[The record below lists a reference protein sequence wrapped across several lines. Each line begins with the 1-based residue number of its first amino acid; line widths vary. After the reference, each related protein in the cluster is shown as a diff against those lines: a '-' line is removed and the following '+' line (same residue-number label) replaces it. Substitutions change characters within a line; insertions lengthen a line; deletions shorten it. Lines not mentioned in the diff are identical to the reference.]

1 MPTATSAD
9 TTAYLDISAR
19 AVGAAFNTRPT
30 LRSATARLLQS
41 SLQEQ
46 YPSLDFDPERTRLA
60 QPLAEG
66 GWTLTLLID
75 VVLNYL
81 ASGTAPLL
89 VEQFGRQ
96 CFLTNK
102 APVRLSVDS
111 AQRREP
117 DMQIIAS
124 IIAQLPATVHIGFQ
138 EDLSAYWNAVT
149 DSGVSRW
156 QWMADLL
163 AGVLKTSAVRHASTN
178 SLQAEIL
185 TKLCNNPDKQQRL
198 DAPGSAGTIQACF
211 IETTLSKDQLSVTLQ
226 SPDILLICGET
237 RLLCNAS
244 GGIESFA
251 SLEAFGRAWCARF
264 EPGLMAAAISWKRYE
279 PDGNLFDIQAALLL
293 NQQLDDL
300 AALTLPVHTSLVD
313 LEKRY
318 ATITDPAARFMGAQA
333 STGTNLA
340 HLPLIQE
347 TIPQWLQKAE
357 ATDRMAYRKQV
368 LALASLKQQS
378 AGRSFRTGIDDLH
391 TFAKKAL
398 HQQMSED
405 RPSAP
410 GYDADQL
417 ELTFHV
423 PVGDLGSGYIHLSK
437 MSLTQLAINNLASRP
452 NGRMTVR
459 HTTGQEVEDWVTESY
474 LLGLV
479 SRVNV
484 GKQYPEL
491 IQTQLLGDTPQARER
506 QRLFGLELAV
516 HLPMLALEQAIK
528 AEQGFTRQG
537 YRYVEALMHSTKAE
551 RFVDEQEIVLRP
563 LAFQRKAQ
571 AECDVAS
578 NMFIIEPRDLRADG
592 PRILYRP
599 LYVPALQQFP
609 TRQALLGAVAQS
621 GPLQSS
627 VLTWLTD
634 RARPVYA
641 NNGFNEPHIIHFHVG
656 DDFVSPDKPKPAI
669 LAGNEAATDWIAAL
683 EHGRLL
689 MQLFDSNARALVE
702 LADRQ
707 SVSNAESRWA
717 IILEGGWLLF
727 NNLLL
732 PLARGPA
739 MLVGWMLQITHSLI
753 QDLPALDSD
762 DAMSREQA
770 WVDVLLNIGLLL
782 LHAPLREARPDSIS
796 PNVAPEFAQVLTPLR
811 RPTSPLF
818 EITQPE
824 ITEATPGLPSE
835 PPGSGN
841 TLLDFNLSTARD
853 SASARLFEK
862 LKAVRVPWPAT
873 LPDPVATG
881 PFKGLYRINDKW
893 HATVAALFFRV
904 SIVPGF
910 GEVYLVHPE
919 HPDHP
924 GIKLKSDGLG
934 KWTLDQ
940 GLKLVGGG
948 GKKRIEAVREQ
959 RQQRIE
965 ELDQEF
971 QTFLDQQDRMV
982 RRVDIADN
990 LAQLKLNSPSSTE
1003 QERSTFR
1010 QRYVQELDLQ
1020 TQSYLT
1026 LINGIKE
1033 KSALT
1038 GRPVDE
1044 EMRSVLLG
1052 NIIKNER
1059 KRIVMADHDRQAA
1072 NANSTEFSNV
1082 GRLYDA
1088 LSGGDNGL
1096 LERYFDFVRT
1106 TSEINEVMI
1115 KSFEAVDNRLQE
1127 LEQIPQLGNK
1137 TLEELNKDRP
1147 ENELTALGIK
1157 IYQLTTLR
1165 ILSVRTLM
1173 SDTTTA
1179 LEAAIDPLVMLAR
1192 SHAELQSAHV
1202 YESSDR
1208 IAVLDN
1214 LVDHYNKAQD
1224 ALGSIEIFST
1234 DELQRPAFNRLREI
1248 IEQLRVDAE
1257 QRLADELQ
1265 RSSPAQ
1271 TQPADG
1277 TNTHSSTQ
1285 EPGTSKG
1292 TGSGKKSSTAS
1303 RKKVIKTSKG
1313 ALIGDIR
1320 PHTDNQGGEIV
1331 DIKGPMEDSPMTSF
1345 REDSPDVWVEMVAAK
1360 APQPQATS
1368 RPYPQLKGDARN
1380 ALVKVDE
1387 QVRKIEGY
1395 AERASSPREI
1405 EEQLQ
1410 REAQKLMHFADKLE
1424 SHEQAPTTG
1433 EKDAAL
1439 LTELRAKA
1447 QVLER
1452 KATEL
1457 RTRMTL
1463 DQAPTSEG
1471 LEYLQR
1477 HNQLYVRIIGARVQ
1491 LKTGRKDFVQEYV
1504 VLNRENRPWWYGHF
1518 HYAKVDDAKA
1528 NYTQAHLKTKAQ
1540 RYETY
1545 ESALAKATDPKQ
1557 KIEIHHGLITQPLA
1571 EQSFLPL
1578 EPR

>member
-1 MPTATSAD
+1 MPTAPSPD
-9 TTAYLDISAR
+9 TTAYTDVTAR
-19 AVGAAFNTRPT
+19 AVRAQFGTRPT
-30 LRSATARLLQS
+30 LRSVTAHLLQS
-41 SLQEQ
+41 SLLEK

-60 QPLAEG
+60 QPFPGG
-66 GWTLTLLID
+66 GWTLTLLLD
-75 VVLNYL
+75 VALNYL
-81 ASGTAPLL
+81 ASGTAPRLD
-89 VEQFGRQ
+89 EQYGRQ

-111 AQRREP
+111 TRRREP
-117 DMQIIAS
+117 DMQIIAG
-124 IIAQLPATVHIGFQ
+124 IMAELTATVHIGFQ
-138 EDLSAYWNAVT
+138 EDLSAYWNAAT
-149 DSGVSRW
+149 DNSVSRW
-156 QWMADLL
+156 QWIADLL
-163 AGVLKTSAVRHASTN
+163 AGVLKTSSVRHSSTN
-178 SLQAEIL
+178 SLQADLL
-185 TKLCNNPDKQQRL
+185 TELCNNPDKQQRL
-198 DAPGSAGTIQACF
+198 EAPGSKGRIHACF
-211 IETTLSKDQLSVTLQ
+211 IETTLSKNQLSVSLQ

-237 RLLCNAS
+237 RLLCSVS
-244 GGIESFA
+244 GGIESFP
-251 SLEAFGRAWCARF
+251 SLEAFGRAWCTRF
-264 EPGLMAAAISWKRYE
+264 EPGLMADAIAWKRYE
-279 PDGNLFDIQAALLL
+279 PDGNLFDTQAALLL

-300 AALTLPVHTSLVD
+300 AALTLPARTSLDD

-318 ATITDPAARFMGAQA
+318 EAITDPATRFIGAQA
-333 STGTNLA
+333 SIGTDLT
-340 HLPLIQE
+340 HLPLIQK

-368 LALASLKQQS
+368 LALASLKQQA
-378 AGRSFRTGIDDLH
+378 AGRSFQTGIDDLH

-398 HQQMSED
+398 RQQMSED
-405 RPSAP
+405 RPTAP
-410 GYDADQL
+410 DYDADQL

-423 PVGDLGSGYIHLSK
+423 PVGDLGSGYIHRTK

-452 NGRMTVR
+452 NGRITIR
-459 HTTGQEVEDWVTESY
+459 HTAGLVIPDWVTEAY
-474 LLGLV
+474 LLDLV
-479 SRVNV
+479 NRVNV

-491 IQTQLLGDTPQARER
+491 IQAQLLDDTPQARER

-516 HLPMLALEQAIK
+516 HLPVLALEQAIK

-537 YRYVEALMHSTKAE
+537 YRYVEALMHGTTAE

-563 LAFQRKAQ
+563 LAFQRKPQ
-571 AECDVAS
+571 AECDVVS
-578 NMFIIEPRDLRADG
+578 NMFIIEPRDLHADG
-592 PRILYRP
+592 PHILYRP

-609 TRQALLGAVAQS
+609 TRQALWRAIAQP
-621 GPLQSS
+621 GQLQSS

-634 RARPVYA
+634 RARPVYD
-641 NNGFNEPHIIHFHVG
+641 NNGFNEPHITHFHIG
-656 DDFVSPDKPKPAI
+656 DDFVPLQKPKPAI
-669 LAGNEAATDWIAAL
+669 LAGNEAAADWIAAL

-782 LHAPLREARPDSIS
+782 LHAPLREAS
-796 PNVAPEFAQVLTPLR
+796 PNALPPNAAPEFAQVLAPLR
-811 RPTSPLF
+811 QPTAHPF
-818 EITQPE
+818 DTTRAE
-824 ITEATPGLPSE
+824 ITEASPGLPSE

-841 TLLDFNLSTARD
+841 TLLDFSLSTARD

-862 LKAVRVPWPAT
+862 LKAVRVPWPAK
-873 LPDPVATG
+873 LPDPIASG

-893 HATVAALFFRV
+893 HASVAALFFRV

-919 HPDHP
+919 HPDHL
-924 GIKLKSDGLG
+924 GFKLKSDGQG
-934 KWTLDQ
+934 RWTLDQ
-940 GLKLVGGG
+940 GLKLLGGG
-948 GKKRIEAVREQ
+948 RKKRIDALREQ
-959 RQQRIE
+959 QQQRIG
-965 ELDQEF
+965 ELEQQF
-971 QTFLDQQDRMV
+971 QDFLDQQDRTV

-990 LAQLKLNSPSSTE
+990 LAQLKLKSPSSTE

-1010 QRYVQELDLQ
+1010 QRYVQELDIQ
-1020 TQSYLT
+1020 TQSYVT
-1026 LINGIKE
+1026 LIAGIKE

-1038 GRPVDE
+1038 GLPVDE
-1044 EMRSVLLG
+1044 KMRSVLLG

-1059 KRIVMADHDRQAA
+1059 KRIVMADHDREAA
-1072 NANSTEFSNV
+1072 NANSSEFSTA
-1082 GRLYDA
+1082 GRLYEA
-1088 LSGGDNGL
+1088 LITGDEGL
-1096 LERYFDFVRT
+1096 WDRYLDFVRT

-1115 KSFEAVDNRLQE
+1115 KSYEEVDKRLQE
-1127 LEQIPQLGNK
+1127 LEQIPQLG
-1137 TLEELNKDRP
+1137 TQALEELNKGRP
-1147 ENELTALGIK
+1147 ENELTALRVK
-1157 IYQLTTLR
+1157 IFQLITLR
-1165 ILSVRTLM
+1165 ILSVQTLL

-1179 LEAAIDPLVMLAR
+1179 LEAAIDPLVMLSR

-1214 LVDHYNKAQD
+1214 LVDRYNKAQD
-1224 ALGSIEIFST
+1224 ALGSIEIFSA
-1234 DELQRPAFNRLREI
+1234 DELHMPAFNRLREI

-1271 TQPADG
+1271 AQ
-1277 TNTHSSTQ
+1277 SSTQ
-1285 EPGTSKG
+1285 EAGTSKG
-1292 TGSGKKSSTAS
+1292 TAGGRKPSTAS

-1313 ALIGDIR
+1313 MLIGDVR
-1320 PHTDNQGGEIV
+1320 PNTDNQGGEIV
-1331 DIKGPMEDSPMTSF
+1331 DIKGPMEDSPLTSF

-1360 APQPQATS
+1360 TPEPKATS
-1368 RPYPQLKGDARN
+1368 RPYPQLKGDARK
-1380 ALVKVDE
+1380 ALAKVDE

-1395 AERASSPREI
+1395 AQRASSPKEI

-1410 REAQKLMHFADKLE
+1410 REGQKLMHFADKLE
-1424 SHEQAPTTG
+1424 NHEHAPSTG
-1433 EKDAAL
+1433 EKDATL
-1439 LTELRAKA
+1439 LTELRDKA
-1447 QVLER
+1447 RVLEN

-1463 DQAPTSEG
+1463 YQAPTSEG
-1471 LEYLQR
+1471 LEYLQH
-1477 HNQLYVRIIGARVQ
+1477 HNQLYARIIGARVQ

-1504 VLNRENRPWWYGHF
+1504 LLNRENQPWWYGHF
-1518 HYAKVDDAKA
+1518 HYAKANDAKA
-1528 NYTQAHLKTKAQ
+1528 NYTQAHLKTREQ

-1545 ESALAKATDPKQ
+1545 ESALAKAKDPKQ
-1557 KIEIHHGLITQPLA
+1557 KIEIHHGFITKSLA